1 VLGLSISVVTQNKN
15 SSQSEGS
22 TVTKCDRCLEGA
34 GFARH
39 SGRTRKVCSVQIR
52 TDVPSIQVTVTE
64 NPYHLYMYGVN
75 TILKVVRSPETVPLR
90 FMGGRKI
97 YFLSIG
103 TTLSGTTLSKR
114 LGVRRYDR
122 IDSRELDPILAISS
136 TESSSAVLF
145 RPHILRYR

>member
-1 VLGLSISVVTQNKN
+1 VVTQNKN

-64 NPYHLYMYGVN
+64 NPYHLYMYGVS
-75 TILKVVRSPETVPLR
+75 TILKVVRSPETVPLDLWAEER
-90 FMGGRKI
+90 FV
-97 YFLSIG
+97 F
-103 TTLSGTTLSKR
+103 
-114 LGVRRYDR
+114 
-122 IDSRELDPILAISS
+122 
-136 TESSSAVLF
+136 
-145 RPHILRYR
+145 